1 VKDQEANMTILPAAK
16 TMTRIALAGGI
27 AAAALTAAAVAQQAK
42 DLMPQAGE
50 LRLTLSMGNRT
61 VAFPAK
67 MTPIARESIPF
78 EAGGHAVTP
87 EGRQAMIQLQEAL
100 FRQPGGSL
108 ILVVYGENEALAYQ
122 RAKAV
127 RGELAERHSMD
138 PARIIASGRK
148 AQGHAGDLAVVD
160 VYSADP
166 TRCGGC
172 GTSNF
177 RTIALDSA
185 TMSLV
190 TATAEALPTATATSA
205 PKPAPPPRTA
215 AAPARPTVIA
225 APATAPAPT
234 QVFATVS
241 APQATPGACPR
252 PKIIIDDY
260 YPGGP
265 IVPCRPNR

>member
-1 VKDQEANMTILPAAK
+1 MALSLTNQTTKL
-16 TMTRIALAGGI
+16 ALAG
-27 AAAALTAAAVAQQAK
+27 ALAAALASAAAIAQNADQ
-42 DLMPQAGE
+42 LMPQTGE
-50 LRLTLSMGNRT
+50 VRLTLKMGARS

-67 MTPIARESIPF
+67 IAPIARESVPF
-78 EAGGHAVTP
+78 ETGGHAVTP
-87 EGRQAMIQLQEAL
+87 EGRQAMIRLQEAL

-108 ILVVYGENEALAYQ
+108 VLVVYGADEALAFQ

-148 AQGHAGDLAVVD
+148 AEGHAGDLAIVD
-160 VYSADP
+160 VYGADP

-172 GTSNF
+172 GSSTF

-185 TMSLV
+185 TMAMVSV
-190 TATAEALPTATATSA
+190 TPEAVSQQAAAQSA
-205 PKPAPPPRTA
+205 PRAAAASPPAPMAAKPAPAQPTRSAPVVIA
-215 AAPARPTVIA
+215 AAPKAEVTA
-225 APATAPAPT
+225 AILPN
-234 QVFATVS
+234 
-241 APQATPGACPR
+241 GACPK

-265 IVPCRPNR
+265 MVPCRVTR